1 MDQTDIQT
9 YLLQFI
15 EFYSS
20 IYELDDVQRPSDDI
34 IEDDE
39 DLDSWCVDR
48 ANNTRDKLV
57 EYYKQIDENHANATR
72 KNFIRQGKQPSTGR
86 TKVKIG
92 SVGPNGGSASH
103 SIGGPK

>member
-39 DLDSWCVDR
+39 ALDAWCADR
-48 ANNTRDKLV
+48 AANTRDKLV
-57 EYYKQIDENHANATR
+57 EYYKQMDENHAKAHH
-72 KNFIRQGKQPSTGR
+72 KVPIRQGKQNKQR
-86 TKVKIG
+86 IG
-92 SVGPNGGSASH
+92 SVGPGTGSASH
-103 SIGGPK
+103 SIGGPKK

>member
-20 IYELDDVQRPSDDI
+20 IYELDDVQRPSDDV

-39 DLDSWCVDR
+39 ELDMWCVDR
-48 ANNTRDKLV
+48 AANTRDKLV
-57 EYYKQIDENHANATR
+57 EYYRQMDDNHAKVTHKAS
-72 KNFIRQGKQPSTGR
+72 IRQGKQKQR
-86 TKVKIG
+86 IG
-92 SVGPNGGSASH
+92 SVGPNTGTASH
-103 SIGGPK
+103 SIGGPKK

>member
-39 DLDSWCVDR
+39 ALDNWCVDR

-57 EYYKQIDENHANATR
+57 EYYKQIDENHATATR
-72 KNFIRQGKQPSTGR
+72 KVPIRQGKPGQI
-86 TKVKIG
+86 KIG